1 MSSEKL
7 RAPISA
13 GRLLVGALALSL
25 IPANGFAAQYSGGQG
40 SQQQPPKQ
48 NPTPPTGE
56 KGGTTNLPPG
66 TPPEQPLVNKE
77 EDDAAK
83 AIIAMKPDQSPQL
96 IQAAGEF
103 LKKYP
108 QSRFR
113 PVVYFRMA
121 EAYRETNNFEK
132 LTATGDEA
140 LVENPD
146 NVDVLALMC
155 WFLPHKVDRNSLDAE
170 RKLSNAEKYG
180 RRALELMATL
190 PKPDIISEADF
201 ALAKH
206 QKEAMA
212 HSGLGLVYYHRGKTA
227 DMVAEFEQ
235 STTLDT
241 SPDPLDYFLL
251 GNGRTQMK
259 KFTEAAAAYEKCS
272 QVNWAWQADCKTRLE
287 ATKKLAST
295 QPSLTAPKP

>member
-25 IPANGFAAQYSGGQG
+25 IPAYGFAAQYSGGQG
-40 SQQQPPKQ
+40 SQQPPPKQ

-96 IQAAGEF
+96 IQAGGEF

-272 QVNWAWQADCKTRLE
+272 QVNWTWQADCKTRLE

>member
-1 MSSEKL
+1 MRSMKRCL
-7 RAPISA
+7 
-13 GRLLVGALALSL
+13 GRLVLFLSAALLLSGAARTQDAP
-25 IPANGFAAQYSGGQG
+25 PA
-40 SQQQPPKQ
+40 QQPENQDKNQ
-48 NPTPPTGE
+48 N
-56 KGGTTNLPPG
+56 PG

-212 HSGLGLVYYHRGKTA
+212 HSGLGLVYYHRGKTT

-295 QPSLTAPKP
+295 QPSLTAPKL